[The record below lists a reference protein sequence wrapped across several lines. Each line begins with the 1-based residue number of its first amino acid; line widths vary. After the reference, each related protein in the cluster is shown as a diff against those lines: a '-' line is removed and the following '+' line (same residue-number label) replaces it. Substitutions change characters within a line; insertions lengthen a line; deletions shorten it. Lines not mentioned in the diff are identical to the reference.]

1 MWTAYNGHV
10 DCVRELLSFGADLQF
25 KDNERNKT
33 ALDYAR
39 QQGRPEV
46 VALLEGARIEHERFL
61 AQLGSQTKPA
71 LRESLQPVVQVWP
84 LWDSAWHGL
93 SSMEVPGQAHQIFS
107 LFSVGWVCRPQRAT
121 SSPQRQSESS
131 WCWMRSLWR
140 RELSQPA
147 QRRQGRYCQRSDRM
161 ASPVVLGVYFSSS
174 DVSAF
179 DSLDWLRTVHFRAT
193 KMLNLEGSGL
203 KQELGSRKC
212 HRR

>member
-71 LRESLQPVVQVWP
+71 LRESLQPVVQAAEG
-84 LWDSAWHGL
+84 D
-93 SSMEVPGQAHQIFS
+93 Q
-107 LFSVGWVCRPQRAT
+107 
-121 SSPQRQSESS
+121 
-131 WCWMRSLWR
+131 
-140 RELSQPA
+140 QPA
-147 QRRQGRYCQRSDRM
+147 EAERVILVLDAQLVETGVEPASTEEAGPILPEGNEDAHSRGEWPEAGVGRPEVQPKVIPAMPLDLSD
-161 ASPVVLGVYFSSS
+161 LY
-174 DVSAF
+174 
-179 DSLDWLRTVHFRAT
+179 
-193 KMLNLEGSGL
+193 LEL
-203 KQELGSRKC
+203 AK
-212 HRR
+212 